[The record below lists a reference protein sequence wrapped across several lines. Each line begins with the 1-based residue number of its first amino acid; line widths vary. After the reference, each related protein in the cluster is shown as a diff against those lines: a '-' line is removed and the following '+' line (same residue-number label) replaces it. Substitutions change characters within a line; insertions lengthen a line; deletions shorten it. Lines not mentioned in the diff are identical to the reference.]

1 MKRALSLLITV
12 LALFVVPLLAYVQG
26 ESVTRMQLQAQGWA
40 CGLPILGLYLQALLV
55 SGCLSVVAL
64 VLGVLAYRQ
73 LQPPRPKWR
82 LLELAVV
89 ALPLLLAALGLL
101 GLIFD

>member
-1 MKRALSLLITV
+1 MKRVLSLLITV

-55 SGCLSVVAL
+55 SGCLSVVAFGARCAR
-64 VLGVLAYRQ
+64 VSPAT
-73 LQPPRPKWR
+73 
-82 LLELAVV
+82 
-89 ALPLLLAALGLL
+89 AAQA
-101 GLIFD
+101 